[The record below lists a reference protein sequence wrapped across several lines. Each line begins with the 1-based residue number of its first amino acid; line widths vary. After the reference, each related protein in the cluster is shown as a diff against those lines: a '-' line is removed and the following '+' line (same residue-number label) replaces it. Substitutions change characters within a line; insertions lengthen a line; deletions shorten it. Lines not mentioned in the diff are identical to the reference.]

1 MLDCK
6 GWLKEKKP
14 GQDAKQGQL
23 KSQKTQKPV
32 ILLKPDR
39 GEQPRMGLKAG
50 KSTREGCEDPGSG
63 CSIFSHEEGGCNG
76 PDILVVKE
84 KPDSGS
90 SRQNLPNGKCQI
102 N

>member
-1 MLDCK
+1 MAK
-6 GWLKEKKP
+6 GKQAGTGCQARAVKETEDP
-14 GQDAKQGQL
+14 EA
-23 KSQKTQKPV
+23 SATV
-32 ILLKPDR
+32 
-39 GEQPRMGLKAG
+39 QPRMGLNAG
-50 KSTREGCEDPGSG
+50 MSMRGGCGDPGSG
-63 CSIFSHEEGGCNG
+63 CSISSHEEGGCNG